1 MKFWSKGLGR
11 RCLVVRCGTEEPSV
25 DDGQLVMTGTTPRP
39 LSWSYTMRM
48 DGQDWVEFVRFALRP
63 SVIRHMLARPRFRL
77 ALRAGWHMALFVL
90 AVCFALPGVWLRSLA
105 ARDGAETAAPSA
117 SPTDGDATRV
127 NV

>member
-1 MKFWSKGLGR
+1 
-11 RCLVVRCGTEEPSV
+11 
-25 DDGQLVMTGTTPRP
+25 
-39 LSWSYTMRM
+39 MRM

-105 ARDGAETAAPSA
+105 ALAGRGLTGRVHWPRPLAALTGRRLDWPRSLAAGSTGRVHWQQAPLKYGAHC
-117 SPTDGDATRV
+117 
-127 NV
+127 